1 MKTLTTLCATAALIA
16 LPTAAFASSTQT
28 SANISACTAKISQQ
42 LQGDSNVDFR
52 KVKGN
57 SRLQTLTFR
66 VEAEGAK
73 DKVTC
78 KVRRDAS
85 VEVVWGKTV
94 KPAAKVLTVQAEE
107 TEAPAGE

>member
-1 MKTLTTLCATAALIA
+1 MKTLTTLAATAALIA

-28 SANISACTAKISQQ
+28 SANISTCSAKIAQE
-42 LQGDSNVDFR
+42 LGTDTNVDFR

-66 VEAEGAK
+66 VEADGQK

-85 VEVVWGKTV
+85 VEVVYGKTV
-94 KPAAKVLTVQAEE
+94 KPAAKVLTVQAEDK
-107 TEAPAGE
+107 PAGE